1 MTYLLFI
8 IGFVIL
14 IKGADLMVSGASSI
28 AKKFN
33 ISDLIIGLTIVAFG
47 TSAPELVVNVISGV
61 EGSSGL
67 AVGNVIGSNIS
78 NIFLILGI
86 SAMIYPLKVHKNTVW
101 KEIPFA
107 LLGVFVLGV
116 IANDIFFDGADFNV
130 ISRSEG
136 IGLLLLFAIFVYY
149 TFSMIKSTSNKSV
162 ETEEINPMPLYKSI
176 LYVVIGLA
184 GLAFGGNWIVN
195 GAVEIASNLGMDE
208 TLIGLT
214 ILAVGTSLPELA
226 TSAVAAWK
234 KQTDIAVG
242 NIIGS
247 NIFNIFW
254 ILGVSAMINPLAFDA
269 KSNVDILANTIA
281 TTLIFIFCF
290 VGRRHTLQRWQGGM
304 FVAMYVAY
312 IVGIVVLRG

>member
-1 MTYLLFI
+1 MTYLLFV

-14 IKGADLMVSGASSI
+14 IKGADFMVSGASSI

-33 ISDLIIGLTIVAFG
+33 VSDLIIGLTIVAFG
-47 TSAPELVVNVISGV
+47 TSAPELVVNVISGIQ
-61 EGSSGL
+61 GSSGL

-107 LLGVFVLGV
+107 LLGVLVLSV
-116 IANDIFFDGADFNV
+116 VANDMFLDKLGFNA
-130 ISRSEG
+130 ITRSEG
-136 IGLLLLFAIFVYY
+136 ISLLLFFTIFVYY
-149 TFSMIKSTSNKSV
+149 TFSMIKSTSNNSV
-162 ETEEINPMPLYKSI
+162 ETEEVKPMPLYKSI
-176 LYVVIGLA
+176 FFVVIGLA
-184 GLAFGGNWIVN
+184 GLVFGGNWIVN
-195 GAVEIASNLGMDE
+195 GAVQIATTLGMDE

-214 ILAVGTSLPELA
+214 IVAIGTSLPELA

-247 NIFNIFW
+247 NIFNVFW
-254 ILGVSAMINPLAFDA
+254 ILGVSAVINPLEFDA
-269 KSNVDILANTIA
+269 NSNIDIFVNTVA

-290 VGRRHTLQRWQGGM
+290 IGRRHTLQRWQGGM